1 MREIKFRAFQKP
13 IEGFITDK
21 KMREVCDIRWYSNEG
36 VRTLPEEF
44 EILVPIENPSENAS
58 HAWCSTRSHYVM
70 QFTGLKDKQ
79 GKEIY
84 EGDIVQWGN
93 DVVEV
98 LYQPRSMS
106 FVFGKQGWLNNHF
119 VEEMN
124 DIHEAEVIGNRYEN
138 PELLKSRTEPKL

>member
-1 MREIKFRAFQKP
+1 
-13 IEGFITDK
+13 
-21 KMREVCDIRWYSNEG
+21 
-36 VRTLPEEF
+36 
-44 EILVPIENPSENAS
+44 
-58 HAWCSTRSHYVM
+58 M
-70 QFTGLKDKQ
+70 QFTGLKDKN

-124 DIHEAEVIGNRYEN
+124 DIHEAEVIGNCYEN
-138 PELLKSRTEPKL
+138 PELLKSRTEPKGE